1 MIMIARSIGL
11 ICIIFT
17 IPRRPHPW
25 RNTFYQSL
33 RSFKLVKSSSLW
45 FHQFH
50 TTIPSKC
57 ATTAAGSHEGGAE
70 LNFGA
75 RWCWEIRILGI
86 EDSKTLAHKTMMTF
100 LKIPRVNPVDKFQ
113 LPSEAAATDKHH
125 LVPNSPYHLYGSL
138 IILQHLVTS
147 PSSKQL
153 WVCFPYFG
161 ASKSFFGGRDWQR
174 ILPVT
179 RSQDMPIMVISAN
192 DKADFG
198 RPVNW
203 VDWWLGVQIAWW
215 ILRVP
220 QVCR

>member
-11 ICIIFT
+11 ICIMFT
-17 IPRRPHPW
+17 ITRRPHPW

-125 LVPNSPYHLYGSL
+125 LVPNSPYHLYVSL

-161 ASKSFFGGRDWQR
+161 ASKSFFWGERLAAHPASDTLPGHADHGDLSQRQSGLRQTSELGWLVAGRSNCLMDPEGTSS
-174 ILPVT
+174 L
-179 RSQDMPIMVISAN
+179 
-192 DKADFG
+192 
-198 RPVNW
+198 
-203 VDWWLGVQIAWW
+203 
-215 ILRVP
+215 
-220 QVCR
+220 

>member
-11 ICIIFT
+11 ICIMFT

-113 LPSEAAATDKHH
+113 LPSEAAATDKHQSC
-125 LVPNSPYHLYGSL
+125 PKFSISF
-138 IILQHLVTS
+138 
-147 PSSKQL
+147 
-153 WVCFPYFG
+153 VCFTDHLATSCNLSIIQTALG
-161 ASKSFFGGRDWQR
+161 MLSLLWRSASCQWHAPRTCRSWWSQPTTKRTSADQWIGLTGGWAFK
-174 ILPVT
+174 LPDG
-179 RSQDMPIMVISAN
+179 SWGYL
-192 DKADFG
+192 KF
-198 RPVNW
+198 
-203 VDWWLGVQIAWW
+203 VDS
-215 ILRVP
+215 
-220 QVCR
+220 